1 MAQYLPIVVM
11 IILGGVFALGSFI
24 GSGVL
29 SSRRPT
35 RAKLA
40 PYECG
45 IVPRSG
51 NSERYPVR
59 FYLVAMIFIIFDI
72 EIIFL
77 YPFAAASGELGS
89 FGVFEIGTFTV
100 VVFVA
105 FAYMLS
111 NGALNWGPLRRVRPP
126 VVLGERQELMMSAK
140 ENR

>member
-11 IILGGVFALGSFI
+11 ILLGGLFALGSFI

-29 SSRRPT
+29 SFRRPT

-77 YPFAAASGELGS
+77 YPFAAASGELGA

-100 VVFVA
+100 VVLVA

-111 NGALNWGPLRRVRPP
+111 NGALDWGPLRRTRPP
-126 VVLGERQELMMSAK
+126 VVLGDRQELMMAVK